1 MPFTFIV
8 EDVSGNSF
16 VENPSAPTADQYCKK
31 THWIRTLE
39 DYEFMG
45 YPADQATL
53 QAEADRLNADERKKQ
68 AEDSG
73 MKNFIPGDKNVMVQT
88 KEEQE
93 ALLAK
98 LTPHATQVDKKAQV
112 DAGYVDFSKPIDEQ
126 DQKDEL
132 ADDDPR
138 KQVMKFP
145 TPCYNC

>member
-1 MPFTFIV
+1 
-8 EDVSGNSF
+8 
-16 VENPSAPTADQYCKK
+16 
-31 THWIRTLE
+31 
-39 DYEFMG
+39 
-45 YPADQATL
+45 L